1 MQQGVKKKGSKR
13 KSRKKKMNSKTINQ
27 FARVAFDVPIESLDY
42 RIDEE
47 KKVTGGDRVV
57 VPLGD
62 WKLQEGLLIRSSVR
76 NW

>member
-1 MQQGVKKKGSKR
+1 MQQGVTKKGSKR